1 MMKIFSITSK
11 PSIMKSKQLL
21 TTIVA
26 MLVFF
31 IQALAQEKTVTGK
44 VTDAKDGSALQ
55 GAAIKAKGTN
65 ITVLSGTD
73 GSFTIK
79 VPASVTT
86 LIISFTGYDDKEVT
100 IGAGNMSVALQPSTS
115 NLNDVVVVG
124 YGTQKKRDVS
134 AAITKL
140 GEKDLNPGV
149 ITNPLQQ
156 IAGKAAG
163 VQITQ
168 VGNEPGVA
176 PNIRIRGITSLSG
189 GNDPLVVVDGI
200 QGGIDLLSQLS
211 PNEIESIEV
220 LKDASATA
228 IYGSRGAAGVLLITT
243 KKAKAGQTFVEYS
256 GNVALETIPK
266 YYQNLNAAEW
276 RSVAASRGLNMAN
289 IDFGG
294 NTNWVKE
301 VTRNGSSQNHNLAFG
316 GGTANLNY
324 RASLTAILQQGVI
337 TKSSFD
343 NYIGRL
349 QFVQKS
355 LDDKLTFT
363 GNVNFSV
370 INNRWNNAGN
380 VLAPALRARPTDPI
394 YKANP
399 DPTDRKGPYF
409 IDNTVFS
416 YLNPYARANE
426 IVDGRSQTTLF
437 ASLRTDLA
445 LTKNI
450 TASWFG
456 SWNRRSDISGY
467 YEAPRTTISNA
478 ITENGFGNR
487 STNFR
492 DEKLT
497 NIILNYKKSFGEH
510 NLNADFVYEW
520 QKAIYEGTSA
530 SGRGFL
536 NDITTFNNL
545 SASDITKARSGDVS
559 SYKNDRTLAS
569 FLFRVNYSYLGKYA
583 VTASI
588 RRDGASVF
596 GINNKWANFPAIS
609 ASWRINKEKFMQ
621 DVKVIDELNLRLG
634 YGVTGNQGG
643 LGPLNSVELAT
654 QSGSAFFLG
663 NLIPVFAINQNAN
676 PDLRWETKR
685 QTNIGLDFSLFKR
698 RLSGTIDY
706 FVGDTKDLLFSYNV
720 PQPPFPA
727 PTIFANIGTIRN
739 TGVELTLNYQLVKS
753 KDLTI
758 NIGGNFTSLKNIVKE
773 LSGSYRGIPLKT
785 DTVRWGSGGTTGVAS
800 SDNGIS
806 YLIKGYSIGTF
817 LLYRHVGVDQYG
829 NQIIDDINKNG
840 LTPLTPTAGDIG
852 DRSPDRVICGQM
864 LPKFT
869 IGFTPSMTYKN
880 LDVSMVIRGAYGHKI
895 YNAFRA
901 TMSSLSQIGQQNVL
915 KSAVTDNF
923 SNVTVTSDYWLEN
936 GSWTRLENL
945 SIGYR
950 VKTKIKYISSLRF
963 SITGQNLFVITKY
976 SGPDPELRLDGGS
989 GSGIDYG
996 TFPRTRNIA
1005 FGVNVNLK

>member
-1 MMKIFSITSK
+1 MNLKR
-11 PSIMKSKQLL
+11 
-21 TTIVA
+21 
-26 MLVFF
+26 MLV
-31 IQALAQEKTVTGK
+31 ALMVIMVAFCIPATAQDKVVTGK
-44 VTDAKDGSALQ
+44 VTDAKDGSALP
-55 GAAIKAKGTN
+55 GATVKAKGTN
-65 ITVLSGTD
+65 IITQTD
-73 GSFTIK
+73 NDGVFKIK
-79 VPASVTT
+79 VPATATT
-86 LIISFTGYDDKEVT
+86 LVVSYSGFTEREIAISGDVVNVKLEAAS
-100 IGAGNMSVALQPSTS
+100 G
-115 NLNDVVVVG
+115 NLNEVVVVG
-124 YGTQKKRDVS
+124 YGTQRKRDVS
-134 AAITKL
+134 ASITKI
-140 GEKDLNPGV
+140 GEKDLNPGPV
-149 ITNPLQQ
+149 TSPLQQ

-200 QGGIDLLSQLS
+200 QGGTDLLNQLS

-228 IYGSRGAAGVLLITT
+228 IYGSRGAAGVLLVTT
-243 KKAKAGQTFVEYS
+243 KRSKAGQTFVEYS
-256 GNVALETIPK
+256 GSVALESVPK
-266 YYQNLNAAEW
+266 FYENLNASEW
-276 RSVAASRGLNMAN
+276 RATAAARGLNMGN

-294 NTNWVKE
+294 NTDWVKE
-301 VTRNGSSQNHNLAFG
+301 VTRNGTNQNHNIAFG
-316 GGTANLNY
+316 GGTGNLNY
-324 RASLTAILQQGVI
+324 RASLTAIMQQGVI
-337 TKSSFD
+337 TKSAFD

-349 QFVQKS
+349 QFVQKA
-355 LDDKLTFT
+355 LDEKLTIT

-370 INNRWNNAGN
+370 LNNRWNNAGN

-394 YKANP
+394 FKTNI
-399 DPTDRKGPYF
+399 DPTDRRGPYF

-426 IVDGRSQTTLF
+426 IIDGRSQTTVF

-445 LTKNI
+445 ITKNL

-456 SWNRRSDISGY
+456 SWNRRSDIGGY

-478 ITENGFGNR
+478 ITESGFGNR

-497 NIILNYKKSFGEH
+497 NLILNYKKTVGDHFF
-510 NLNADFVYEW
+510 NADFVYEW
-520 QKAIYEGTSA
+520 QKAIYEGASA

-536 NDITTFNNL
+536 NDITSFNNL
-545 SASDITKARSGDVS
+545 SASDITKARSGDAS

-569 FLFRVNYSYLGKYA
+569 FLVRANYSYLGKYA
-583 VTASI
+583 ITASI

-621 DVKVIDELNLRLG
+621 DVSFIDELNLRVG

-685 QTNIGLDFSLFKR
+685 QTNFGLDFAFFKR
-698 RLSGTIDY
+698 RLSGTVDY

-739 TGVELTLNYQLVKS
+739 TGLELTLNYQLVKRR
-753 KDLTI
+753 DLTI
-758 NIGGNFTSLKNIVKE
+758 NIGGNFTALRNTVKE
-773 LSGSYRGIPLKT
+773 LSGSYRGIPLNT
-785 DTVRWGSGGTTGVAS
+785 DTVRWGAGGTTGVAS

-806 YLIKGYSIGTF
+806 YLIKGSSIGTF
-817 LLYRHVGVDQYG
+817 LLYRHVGVDAYG
-829 NQIIDDINKNG
+829 NQVLDDINKNG
-840 LTPLTPTAGDIG
+840 LTPLTPTSGDIG
-852 DRSPDRVICGQM
+852 DRSPDRVASGQM

-869 IGFTPSMTYKN
+869 IGFTPSMSYKN

-923 SNVTVTSDYWLEN
+923 SNVTVASDYWLED
-936 GSWTRLENL
+936 GSWTRLENFT
-945 SIGYR
+945 IGYR
-950 VKTKIKYISSLRF
+950 VNTKVKYISSLRF
-963 SITGQNLFVITKY
+963 SITAQNLFVITKY
-976 SGPDPELRLDGGS
+976 SGPDPELRLDGGA
-989 GSGIDYG
+989 GSGIDFG